1 MPMPLNGKSILQ
13 TADPYHTPGY
23 CGYVP
28 QCKYRIGNTYGQT
41 THKLLADPEVP
52 SSGRLVLTDI
62 YKEGTDV
69 ALLDKKTTNV
79 AVREASWGDQKY
91 TDKMVPGYTGFIP
104 KSQHYFGKRY
114 AEGCINSVSDF
125 QDDQN
130 AHSQKQRSLDAQHL
144 PPMKQTAK
152 DMAPYLSPSSQVV
165 YWKSPYQMENNERL
179 KYFMSGY
186 TGFVPRTRPIIGMG
200 YPVQTHVG
208 LNTFTDTT
216 RAHDALRG
224 TDVDLAKP
232 EVVTVHTRPLYPRAA
247 GMIPNYTGHVPG
259 YKFRFGHTYGQ
270 GTVGATPGRP
280 QLVA

>member
-1 MPMPLNGKSILQ
+1 MPPNGKSILQ

-28 QCKYRIGNTYGQT
+28 QYKYRIGNTYGKT
-41 THKLLADPEVP
+41 THKLFVDDTVP
-52 SSGRLVLTDI
+52 SSGSLVLTDI
-62 YKEGTDV
+62 YKEGGDV
-69 ALLDKKTTNV
+69 ALLGKKSSNV
-79 AVREASWGDQKY
+79 AGRDASWGDQKY

-104 KSQHYFGKRY
+104 KAQHYFGKRY
-114 AEGCINSVSDF
+114 AEGCLNSISDF
-125 QDDQN
+125 QDDQKTQT
-130 AHSQKQRSLDAQHL
+130 SKQRSIDAAHL
-144 PPMKQTAK
+144 PPMQQTAK

-165 YWKSPYQMENNERL
+165 YWKSPYKMDNSEKL

-200 YPVQTHVG
+200 YPIKTNVG

-224 TDVDLAKP
+224 TAVTNLSPP
-232 EVVTVHTRPLYPRAA
+232 EVVMATTRPIYPKEA

-270 GTVGATPGRP
+270 GTVAATPGRP
-280 QLVA
+280 EVAA